1 MNDIKFKDIRNLLSR
16 IDKISIC
23 DKESLQY
30 NNYFN
35 INEVPESC
43 DELYVHGIG
52 IIDSEIENDVK
63 KGFEKHIEIVTFKLP
78 KSYTS
83 RFEKMFNI
91 GDFFYQENNGKD
103 IEYYQIIN
111 LYDENVD
118 LIKLDTINS
127 MPANALNSKDLS
139 RQYYLYGSN
148 YENISIIISDKSN
161 TNNMITNTN
170 DVYTLYKGEIYSI
183 IKDTNAQ

>member
-23 DKESLQY
+23 DKDSLQY
-30 NNYFN
+30 NNYLN
-35 INEVPESC
+35 ISEVPESC

-52 IIDSEIENDVK
+52 LIDSETENNIKNGLD
-63 KGFEKHIEIVTFKLP
+63 KHIEILIYKLP

-91 GDFFYQENNGKD
+91 GDIFYRENSKKE
-103 IEYYQIIN
+103 IEYYQVIN

-118 LIKLDTINS
+118 LIKLDTFNS
-127 MPANALNSKDLS
+127 IPANALDTKDLS

-148 YENISIIISDKSN
+148 YENISIVISDKSD
-161 TNNMITNTN
+161 TNNMIADNN
-170 DVYTLYKGEIYSI
+170 DVYALYKGEIFSI
-183 IKDTNAQ
+183 IKETNTK